1 MGIGDLAVV
10 VGAFSVGTAL
20 SLIGLALPGGLL
32 AREAGIALA
41 LSPVMPAAPAIA
53 IAVLSRIVQ
62 LVLEVLGSDRLPDDR
77 SARRLTSGSAP

>member
-53 IAVLSRIVQ
+53 IAVLARIVQ
-62 LVLEVLGSDRLPDDR
+62 LVLEVLGSIVCPMI
-77 SARRLTSGSAP
+77 ARRADYG